1 MRKFLLIED
10 SPLVVKIMRHLLK
23 ETSHLQCDVANS
35 LAEAQQFLRN
45 RKEHR
50 YLAAV
55 VDLNLPDAPNGE
67 AVDLTLALKIPT
79 LVLTG
84 SMEQHIRD
92 AMLEKHI
99 VDYIIKESRYS
110 YESAIHMVERLEKNE
125 TLTVMVVDDSLTSR
139 NLTRALLERQR
150 LNVVEAISGEEA
162 LEQLQ
167 KHPEVILMIVD
178 YNMPGM
184 NGIELVRN
192 IRRDANKNNLVIIG
206 ISNHGNGGLSAQ
218 FIKNGANDFLTKPY
232 SNEEFNCRIIHNI
245 ENHENI
251 QEIKQLAY
259 TDYLTQIPN
268 RLSFYEQAQNALENA
283 NQNGTSLCMAM
294 IDIDY
299 FKKINDDYGH
309 EAGDAVLKEFSAI
322 LSHTFN
328 RFLIARTGGEE
339 FSILLSGLSLDKT
352 HRLLEDFRAVLEDQ
366 IITVANASV
375 SITISIGLVE
385 NNNYTLEQLMRDA
398 DHQLHA
404 AKDHGR
410 NQICCDPL

>member
-23 ETSHLQCDVANS
+23 EISHLQCDVANS
-35 LAEAQQFLRN
+35 LAEAQQFLRD

-50 YLAAV
+50 YLGAV

-125 TLTVMVVDDSLTSR
+125 ALTVMVVDDSLTSR
-139 NLTRALLERQR
+139 NVTRALLERQR

-167 KHPEVILMIVD
+167 KHPEVMLMIVD

-245 ENHENI
+245 ENFEHI

-268 RLSFYEQAQNALENA
+268 RLSFYEKAQNALENA

-309 EAGDAVLKEFSAI
+309 EAGDAVLKEFSAM

-398 DHQLHA
+398 DHQLYA

-410 NQICCDPL
+410 NQICCDQL